1 MENFNPLDKNTVKL
15 EGSNLVEASA
25 GTGKTYSIGLLVLR
39 MLLEKDLKISQILMV
54 TFTNQAV
61 AELAARIR
69 KFLLLGIKAAEGKEV
84 EKPIEKLIA
93 TYPDKDFVIAKL
105 KEALSQLDEAAIQ
118 TIHSFCQDAL
128 INHALD
134 SGQPFGMELQANVL
148 EIANEVVKRYWREE
162 ISGLPQTLFQEIEEI
177 SLENFQKVIRES
189 LGGKTYAIVNE
200 EAPSISEFVRKYEI
214 FKNDYLK
221 KRKNILK
228 CLQDY
233 DEAKFGKNAFKFKHK
248 LIQLASSFSGYC
260 KLITTEVPQY
270 YAKVCNH
277 YFLPD
282 KNQWLEIKEQKEP
295 FCHFFIA
302 QCITYVEI
310 NVRKYL
316 QQKHLITYDELI
328 NRMHDE
334 VVVRKNQDLKGKLRE
349 KYEAI
354 FIDEFQDTD
363 KLQYEIYNEL
373 FGEGKILFYIGD
385 PKQSIYGWRKADL
398 NTYFAARN
406 NVDKKFQMNRN
417 FRSSKTYIDDIN
429 TFFLGADNP
438 FETEVGGENHIEYI
452 PVEANDGSA
461 AGLTKDA
468 EKLSALQAFSFDNQD
483 QIKDY
488 VLHLVNIL
496 LYTCEADWNDSEKGI
511 RKVKASDIA
520 ILVRFNSQA
529 RELKHKLTAAG
540 IPSVTIDDSKV
551 FQDSLE
557 AKFLLYILGAILNTT
572 ESNINK
578 ALLNNISGYSSGKI
592 NDLDK
597 DILVERFREYRD
609 TWIKSGVFA
618 AIKRYMAHFSVVE
631 RLMKNNDLR
640 ALTNFNQILEIIQEA
655 EFRQQLKPTGVYE
668 FLQKRISETSMDID
682 EYQQRVESDENAIK
696 LLTTHTAKGLE
707 FPVVIAPFLDLN
719 AKESHDYCS
728 YRDEEGIYKFYP
740 TGKGDNAMR
749 AAFED
754 QLKQENRRLLYVAL
768 TRAKY
773 HSFIFN
779 NNSNHF
785 NNSSLKDFANNWQNS
800 SPLINLE
807 EEVEIKKKDEKF
819 PKGWG
824 VFQEANFKLADKL
837 YGKLSF
843 SAISSHGTYT
853 PKENTGKPEGYD
865 EFIFK
870 NIPKGITLGNM
881 LHHLFENI
889 DFEGAEEHHREEL
902 EKLLDKYYPHKKED
916 LQDGFQKMIDH
927 VLDSNIKV
935 DGEEISLR
943 KISNSKKKNEMEFDL
958 RTENV
963 DLVGLNN
970 FKAGEKIE
978 LGCNTQHLAKSG
990 LLNGLI
996 DLFFLHHGKYYIL
1009 DWKSN
1014 YLGDDRSCYEGTDNL
1029 NAAMNEGNY
1038 HLQYLIYAVALKKYL
1053 EQRLANFDY
1062 DRDFGGVIY
1071 MFLRG
1076 NRAGE
1081 SSGVFTNKPTLDQIK
1096 ALELLFRKEQLA

>member
-84 EKPIEKLIA
+84 EKPIEQLIA

-105 KEALSQLDEAAIQ
+105 KEALSQLDEASIQ
-118 TIHSFCQDAL
+118 TIHSFCQDTL

-134 SGQPFGMELQANVL
+134 SGQPFGLELQANVL
-148 EIANEVVKRYWREE
+148 EIVNEAVKKFWRKE
-162 ISGLPQTLFQEIEEI
+162 ISGLQPTLFQEVEEL
-177 SLENFQKVIRES
+177 SLENFKKVVRES
-189 LGGKTYAIVNE
+189 LGGKTYAIINE
-200 EAPSISEFVRKYEI
+200 ETPSFNEFVRKYEI
-214 FKNDYLK
+214 FKKDYLE
-221 KRKNILK
+221 KRNNIIK
-228 CLQDY
+228 SLQDY
-233 DEAKFGKNAFKFKHK
+233 DEAKFGKNAFKYKDK

-260 KLITTEVPQY
+260 KLITTEDPQY

-277 YFLPD
+277 YFSQD
-282 KNQWLEIKEQKEP
+282 KNRWLQFEEQKKP
-295 FCHFFIA
+295 FCHFFIT
-302 QCITYVEI
+302 QCISNVEI
-310 NVRKYL
+310 EVRNYL

-328 NRMHDE
+328 KRMHDE
-334 VVVRKNQDLKGKLRE
+334 VVVRKNQGLIEKLQE
-349 KYEAI
+349 KYDAI

-398 NTYFAARN
+398 NTYFAARK
-406 NVDKKFQMNRN
+406 NVDKKYQMNRN

-429 TFFLGADNP
+429 SFFLGADNP
-438 FETEVGGENHIEYI
+438 FETEIGGENHIEYI

-461 AGLTKDA
+461 AGLIKDA

-483 QIKDY
+483 QIKDN

-496 LYTCEADWNDSEKGI
+496 LYTCEADWNDAEKGI

-618 AIKRYMAHFSVVE
+618 AIKIYMAHFSVVE
-631 RLMKNNDLR
+631 RLMKKNDLR

-668 FLQKRISETSMDID
+668 FLQKRISETFMDID

-696 LLTTHTAKGLE
+696 LLTIHTAKGLE
-707 FPVVIAPFLDLN
+707 FPIVIAPFLNLN

-728 YRDEEGIYKFYP
+728 YRDEDGIYKFYP
-740 TGKGDNAMR
+740 TGKGDTAMSM
-749 AAFED
+749 AFEA
-754 QLKQENRRLLYVAL
+754 QLKQENHRLLYVAL

-785 NNSSLKDFANNWQNS
+785 NNSSLKAFANNWQNGS
-800 SPLINLE
+800 SLINLKEEIEIQKKE
-807 EEVEIKKKDEKF
+807 EEF

-824 VFQEANFKLADKL
+824 VFQEANFKLADHL

-843 SAISSHGTYT
+843 SAISPHGAYT
-853 PKENTGKPEGYD
+853 PKENAGKPEGYD

-889 DFEGAEEHHREEL
+889 DFQGDKEHHKEEL

-916 LQDGFQKMIDH
+916 LKEGFLEMMDH
-927 VLDSNIKV
+927 VLDSNITI
-935 DGEEISLR
+935 DGEHISLR
-943 KISNSKKKNEMEFDL
+943 EISNGSKKNEMEFDL
-958 RTENV
+958 RTEGV
-963 DLVGLNN
+963 DLVGLND
-970 FKAGEKIE
+970 FRAGEGME
-978 LGCNTQHLAKSG
+978 LGCDMHYPIKTG

-996 DLFFLHHGKYYIL
+996 DLFFFHNGKYYIL

-1014 YLGDDRSCYEGTDNL
+1014 YLGDDLSCYKGQENL
-1029 NAAMNEGNY
+1029 NTAMNEGNY
-1038 HLQYLIYAVALKKYL
+1038 HLQYLIYTVALKKYL
-1053 EQRLANFDY
+1053 EQRLNNFDF
-1062 DRDFGGVIY
+1062 DMDFGGVIY

-1076 NRAGE
+1076 NRAGK
-1081 SSGVFTNKPTLDQIK
+1081 SSGVFTNKPTYDQVK
-1096 ALELLFRKEQLA
+1096 ALELLFRKEQLV

>member
-105 KEALSQLDEAAIQ
+105 KEALSQLDEASIQ

-134 SGQPFGMELQANVL
+134 SGQPFGLELMTDVL
-148 EIANEVVKRYWREE
+148 EIANEAVRRFWRENITNLSSE
-162 ISGLPQTLFQEIEEI
+162 DHKEWEKNLTLNVFTGAVKE
-177 SLENFQKVIRES
+177 K
-189 LGGKTYAIVNE
+189 LGGKELAMFPDCDSELYRKCCE
-200 EAPSISEFVRKYEI
+200 EFEV
-214 FKNDYLK
+214 YL
-221 KRKNILK
+221 
-228 CLQDY
+228 
-233 DEAKFGKNAFKFKHK
+233 NANKDK
-248 LIQLASSFSGYC
+248 LIQNIRSIRINRFTPTVQDKVIELLNEPEAFRYWLLNNPNKSQYIFSC
-260 KLITTEVPQY
+260 WELIFPTEREMAEKISDHHTNVVTSLLKKCIY
-270 YAKVCNH
+270 YVKDVVA
-277 YFLPD
+277 
-282 KNQWLEIKEQKEP
+282 
-295 FCHFFIA
+295 
-302 QCITYVEI
+302 TYISE
-310 NVRKYL
+310 N
-316 QQKHLITYDELI
+316 HLITYDELI
-328 NRMHDE
+328 KRMHDE

-398 NTYFAARN
+398 NTYFAARK

-429 TFFLGADNP
+429 SFFLGADNP

-452 PVEANDGSA
+452 PVEANDGSPT
-461 AGLTKDA
+461 GLTRDTQ
-468 EKLSALQAFSFDNQD
+468 KLSALQAFSFDNQD
-483 QIKDY
+483 QIKDN

-496 LYTCEADWNDSEKGI
+496 LYSCEADWNDAEKGI

-597 DILVERFREYRD
+597 DILVERFREYRE

-631 RLMKNNDLR
+631 RLMKKNDLR

-696 LLTTHTAKGLE
+696 LLTIHTAKGLE
-707 FPVVIAPFLDLN
+707 FPIVIAPFLDLN

-740 TGKGDNAMR
+740 TGKGDTAMSV
-749 AAFED
+749 AFED

-785 NNSSLKDFANNWQNS
+785 NKSSLKDFVREWQNGS
-800 SPLINLE
+800 SLINLKEEIEIQKKE
-807 EEVEIKKKDEKF
+807 EEF

-824 VFQEANFKLADKL
+824 VFQESNFKLADKL
-837 YGKLSF
+837 HGKLSF
-843 SAISSHGTYT
+843 SAISSHGAYT
-853 PKENTGKPEGYD
+853 PKENAGKPEGYD

-889 DFEGAEEHHREEL
+889 DFQGDKEHHKEEL
-902 EKLLDKYYPHKKED
+902 EKLLDKFYPHKKED
-916 LQDGFQKMIDH
+916 LREGFLEMMDH
-927 VLDSNIKV
+927 VLDSNITI
-935 DGEEISLR
+935 DGEHISLR
-943 KISNSKKKNEMEFDL
+943 EISNGSKKNEMEFDL

-970 FKAGEKIE
+970 FQAGEGIE

-996 DLFFLHHGKYYIL
+996 DLFFFHNGKYYIL

-1014 YLGDDRSCYEGTDNL
+1014 YLGDDLNCYEGKENL
-1029 NAAMNEGNY
+1029 NTAMNEGNY
-1038 HLQYLIYAVALKKYL
+1038 HLQYLIYTVALKKYL
-1053 EQRLANFDY
+1053 DQRLNNFDF

-1076 NRAGE
+1076 NRSGE
-1081 SSGVFTNKPTLDQIK
+1081 SSGVFTNKPTLDQVK

>member
-69 KFLLLGIKAAEGKEV
+69 KFLLLGIKAAEGNEV
-84 EKPIEKLIA
+84 EKPIEQLIA

-105 KEALSQLDEAAIQ
+105 KEALSQLDEASIQ

-134 SGQPFGMELQANVL
+134 SGQPFGLELITDVL
-148 EIANEVVKRYWREE
+148 EIANEAVRRFWREN
-162 ISGLPQTLFQEIEEI
+162 ITILPPIILQEVKEM
-177 SLENFQKVIRES
+177 SLSNFQSVIKES
-189 LGGKTYAIVNE
+189 IGGKKYGFKTDEKFSVE
-200 EAPSISEFVRKYEI
+200 RFEQQFCEFRELY
-214 FKNDYLK
+214 D
-221 KRKNILK
+221 KRKDQIIDQIQNYKLREDWKSGILK
-228 CLQDY
+228 D
-233 DEAKFGKNAFKFKHK
+233 
-248 LIQLASSFSGYC
+248 ASTFSGYC
-260 KLITTEVPQY
+260 SVLLSDKTTRVKLSDALFADEKANANMLFSQKD
-270 YAKVCNH
+270 ACCN
-277 YFLPD
+277 
-282 KNQWLEIKEQKEP
+282 W
-295 FCHFFIA
+295 FFS
-302 QCITYVEI
+302 QCIMEVSGSLKVT
-310 NVRKYL
+310 L

-334 VVVRKNQDLKGKLRE
+334 VVVKKNQDLKEKLRE
-349 KYEAI
+349 KYKAI

-373 FGEGKILFYIGD
+373 FGKGKILFYIGD

-398 NTYFAARN
+398 NTYFAARK

-417 FRSSKTYIDDIN
+417 FRSSTTYIEDIN
-429 TFFLGADNP
+429 SFFSGAGNP
-438 FETEVGGENHIEYI
+438 FETVPGGENHIEYI
-452 PVEANDGSA
+452 PVEANDTSSN
-461 AGLTKDA
+461 GLSNKTGH
-468 EKLSALQAFSFDNQD
+468 LSALQTFSFDNQD
-483 QIKDY
+483 QIKDN
-488 VLHLVNIL
+488 VLRLVNL
-496 LYTCEADWNDSEKGI
+496 LLHGCEADWNDAEKGK

-557 AKFLLYILGAILNTT
+557 AKYLLYILGAILNTT

-696 LLTTHTAKGLE
+696 LLTIHTAKGLE
-707 FPVVIAPFLDLN
+707 FPIVIAPFLDLN

-740 TGKGDNAMR
+740 TGKGDTAMR
-749 AAFED
+749 VAFED

-807 EEVEIKKKDEKF
+807 EEVEIKKKDEEF

-843 SAISSHGTYT
+843 SAISSHGINT

-902 EKLLDKYYPHKKED
+902 EKLLDKYYPHKKAD

-927 VLDSNIKV
+927 VLDSNIKI
-935 DGEEISLR
+935 DGEQISLR

-958 RTENV
+958 RTQKV
-963 DLVGLNN
+963 DLVGLDN
-970 FKAGEKIE
+970 FQAGEGIE

-996 DLFFLHHGKYYIL
+996 DLFFFHNGKYYIL

-1014 YLGDDRSCYEGTDNL
+1014 YLGDELGCYEGQDNL
-1029 NAAMNEGNY
+1029 NTAMNEGNY
-1038 HLQYLIYAVALKKYL
+1038 HLQYLIYTVALKKYL
-1053 EQRLANFDY
+1053 EQRLTKFDY

-1076 NRAGE
+1076 NRAGKNT
-1081 SSGVFTNKPTLDQIK
+1081 GVYTNKPS
-1096 ALELLFRKEQLA
+1096 LEQVERLEWLFNSNDSAA